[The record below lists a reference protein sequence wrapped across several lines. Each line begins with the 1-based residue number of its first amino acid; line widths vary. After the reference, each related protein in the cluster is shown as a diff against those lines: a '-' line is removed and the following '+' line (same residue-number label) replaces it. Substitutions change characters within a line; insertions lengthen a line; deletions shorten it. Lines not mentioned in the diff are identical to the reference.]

1 MDVFAIGRFGLDAV
15 GAVASASLDLAAIPL
30 REGAKILAG
39 EPSDLT
45 SRRSWRGA
53 GRAWIEVHGL
63 DDPDGVDIG
72 AEVSE
77 ALRAE
82 PGVTSV
88 RLNRPLS
95 RVVVE
100 IGDHV
105 SLADLCATVEAV
117 EKNVELTATETA
129 ALPGDGLLLA
139 TKGAM
144 VGANAIGLAIATVG
158 SAMRLP
164 AAPKIFDA
172 AASVARYQPLVRGAL
187 ESRIGPAKTDRVLS
201 LVSLGSHVITM
212 SPAILAVDMM
222 VEGLKASETRAG
234 ALAWNRYEPE
244 LARYA
249 EHPDVHTTARPVPRP
264 DGAAERY
271 LKRTALAQVVA
282 AGAVGALTRNLDM
295 TSSAILATSPKA
307 VRTSCESF
315 AATLGQGL
323 ADTYGVLPLR
333 PDSLRRLDKIDTVVI
348 DPRALTG
355 EQRRVVQIRGAS
367 EHELPKAWN
376 SAQSLLDKA
385 GLRPG
390 WHRVPGMTV
399 RGSTRKEPVE
409 ALILPAHHALASA
422 VVLEGR
428 ASGAELVTV
437 DTEILGELRPGFDDI
452 RPVSGEDLDGALAA
466 AVVDLQQ
473 AGRTVAVLSSS
484 AAQAMASADLALGV
498 MPEDDDLPPP
508 FYADLLL
515 ADLAGAWQV
524 LRALPAARTATER
537 GVAISIG
544 ASSIAGLLLVRG
556 VRATIPGV
564 GAGQSR
570 GPGPVT
576 VGAGAGMLSG
586 YLLARRVLRAH
597 APKPAPAY
605 EWHAM
610 TVEQA
615 RELLTPDAMPPLAER
630 APVDTEA
637 QGMFWP
643 YFHAVREELSD
654 PMTPILALCSAAT
667 AMLGSPIDAVMVGTV
682 LTGNAMLAAYQRL
695 RAESR
700 LNILLAQQ
708 APPARVVSVG
718 ADGTPTYLEIPAEQ
732 LLPGDLIEVRSNEVV
747 PADARVIEVSDVEV
761 DESSLTGE
769 SLSVGKQLD
778 PTPGAELAERSSM
791 LYAGTTVIAGK
802 ALAMVTAVG
811 ADTQA
816 RRASELASGELPDV
830 GLQHHLSQLMYR
842 TFPYSAAGGVAVGA
856 LGLLRQG
863 GLRVALGNAIAVAI
877 AAVPE
882 GMPLMATLAQHAS
895 SQRLSKSGA
904 LVRIPRSVEALGRV
918 DVVCFDKTGT
928 LSENRLRVTTVRP
941 LAGYT
946 DDDVLGTAAQAA
958 PAPDGAA
965 HAHATDQ
972 AIVEGAAAAAG
983 TRPWTQPD
991 AHLPFRSG
999 RAFSA
1004 SVLGS
1009 ELLVKGAPEV
1019 VLGACKN
1026 AGAGVEQQVAAMAAQ
1041 GLRVIAV
1048 AQGKLTAAQVRAVRE
1063 DPEGTERLV
1072 EVSASGLTLLGFLG
1086 LADTPRADAPQL
1098 LADLAAR
1105 GVDIRMITG
1114 DHPITATAIAAEMG
1128 VTVSPEQ
1135 VITGSEWNALNRKEQ
1150 ERVVC
1155 ERVIFARMSPE
1166 NKVQIV
1172 QTLERAGRVSAMVGD
1187 GANDAAAIRAATVGL
1202 GVVAHG
1208 SDSAHATA
1216 DVVLTDGKI
1225 GALVDAIDEG
1235 RRLWRGVQLA
1245 ISGLLGGNAG
1255 EVMFSVIGTA
1265 ITGNSPLNTRQLL
1278 LMNTLT
1284 DALPATAVAV
1294 STPAGPIGDAV
1305 PGLDEGKLWRAV
1317 AFRGGV
1323 TAAAGT
1329 AAWAMASATGL
1340 PQRAATVA
1348 LISLV
1353 TTELGQTVVD
1363 SRAPLV
1369 LATAAGSFVLFAAMV
1384 STPGVSQ
1391 LLGCTPVGP
1400 IGWAQG
1406 VGTAA
1411 AATAAVAVASRFSAP
1426 AKEIAA
1432 PAKEI
1437 AAPVEQA
1444 PAAKQ
1449 STAKKA
1455 PAKKAQ
1461 PAKKAAAKKVPV
1473 AKKVPAKKTAAKQT
1487 PVTKAAAKK
1496 VAEKKTVAKKG
1507 TAKLELVR

>member
-1 MDVFAIGRFGLDAV
+1 MDIFAIGRFGLDAV

-39 EPSDLT
+39 ERSDLT

-53 GRAWIEVHGL
+53 GRAWIEVHSL
-63 DDPDGVDIG
+63 DDSGGADIG
-72 AEVSE
+72 AEVME

-100 IGDHV
+100 IGDQV

-117 EKNVELTATETA
+117 EKKVELTATETA

-144 VGANAIGLAIATVG
+144 VGANAVGLVIATVG

-187 ESRIGPAKTDRVLS
+187 ESRIGPAKADRVLS
-201 LVSLGSHVITM
+201 LLSLGSHVMTM
-212 SPAILAVDMM
+212 SPAILAVDLM

-249 EHPDVHTTARPVPRP
+249 DHPDVHTTARPVPRP

-271 LKRTALAQVVA
+271 LKRTAVAQVVA

-323 ADTYGVLPLR
+323 ADAHGVLPLR

-376 SAQSLLDKA
+376 SAQSLRDKP

-390 WHRVPGMTV
+390 WHRVPGMSV
-399 RGSTRKEPVE
+399 RGSTRKEPVV

-422 VVLEGR
+422 VVLEAR

-452 RPVSGEDLDGALAA
+452 RPVVRRDDGEDLDGALAA
-466 AVVDLQQ
+466 AVADLQQ
-473 AGRTVAVLSSS
+473 AGRTVAVLSTS
-484 AAQAMASADLALGV
+484 AAQALASADLALGV
-498 MPEDDDLPPP
+498 MPTSEHTDTPPP

-524 LRALPAARTATER
+524 LRALPAARSATER

-556 VRATIPGV
+556 VRATIPGM

-615 RELLTPDAMPPLAER
+615 RELLAPDEVTPLAER
-630 APVDTEA
+630 APVDAEA

-700 LNILLAQQ
+700 LNTLLAQQ
-708 APPARVVSVG
+708 APPARVVLMG
-718 ADGTPTYLEIPAEQ
+718 ADGTLTYHEIPAEQ
-732 LLPGDLIEVRSNEVV
+732 LLPGDLIEVRSNEVL
-747 PADARVIEVSDVEV
+747 PADARTIEVSDVEV

-816 RRASELASGELPDV
+816 RRASELASGELPEV

-895 SQRLSKSGA
+895 SQRLTKTGA

-928 LSENRLRVTTVRP
+928 LSENRLRVATVRP
-941 LAGYT
+941 LAGYS

-983 TRPWTQPD
+983 ARPWTEPD

-1004 SVLGS
+1004 SVLAS

-1026 AGAGVEQQVAAMAAQ
+1026 AGAKVEQQVAAMAAQ

-1048 AQGKLTAAQVRAVRE
+1048 AHGTLTAAQVREVRE
-1063 DPEGTERLV
+1063 DSDRLV
-1072 EVSASGLTLLGFLG
+1072 EVSASGLTLIGFLG

-1128 VTVSPEQ
+1128 VTVAPEQ

-1305 PGLDEGKLWRAV
+1305 PGLDERKLWRAV

-1340 PQRAATVA
+1340 PQRASTVA

-1369 LATAAGSFVLFAAMV
+1369 LATAAGSFALFAAMV

-1406 VGTAA
+1406 LGTAA
-1411 AATAAVAVASRFSAP
+1411 AATAAVAVASRFSTP

-1432 PAKEI
+1432 PALEI
-1437 AAPVEQA
+1437 AAPTTSVSAVPAKKA
-1444 PAAKQ
+1444 PAKAPAKKAPAKK
-1449 STAKKA
+1449 TPAAKKA
-1455 PAKKAQ
+1455 PAKKAVPVKKEPAKKT
-1461 PAKKAAAKKVPV
+1461 PAKKAAAKKSS
-1473 AKKVPAKKTAAKQT
+1473 
-1487 PVTKAAAKK
+1487 
-1496 VAEKKTVAKKG
+1496 
-1507 TAKLELVR
+1507 AKLELVR

>member
-39 EPSDLT
+39 ERSDLT
-45 SRRSWRGA
+45 GSRRSWRGA
-53 GRAWIEVHGL
+53 GRAWIEVCGL
-63 DDPDGVDIG
+63 DDQDSDDVA
-72 AEVSE
+72 AEVLE
-77 ALRAE
+77 ALRAQ

-95 RVVVE
+95 RVIVE
-100 IGDHV
+100 IDDET
-105 SLADLCATVEAV
+105 SLAELCTIVEAA
-117 EKNVELTATETA
+117 EKGLELTAPQTA

-139 TKGAM
+139 AKGAL
-144 VGANAIGLAIATVG
+144 VGANAVGLAIATAG
-158 SAMRLP
+158 SVLRWP

-172 AASVARYQPLVRGAL
+172 AASVARYQPLVRNML
-187 ESRIGPAKTDRVLS
+187 ESRIGPANTDMVLS
-201 LVSLGSHVITM
+201 LASLGSHVITM
-212 SPAILAVDMM
+212 SPVILAVDLM
-222 VEGLKASETRAG
+222 VEGLKAAETRAG

-249 EHPDVHTTARPVPRP
+249 DHPDGHRAQRPVPMP
-264 DGAAERY
+264 EGPAERH
-271 LKRTALAQVVA
+271 LKRTALAQVLG
-282 AGAVGALTRNLDM
+282 AGVVGALTRNLDM
-295 TSSAILATSPKA
+295 TSNAILAASPKA
-307 VRTSCESF
+307 VRTSRESF
-315 AATLGQGL
+315 AATLGRGL
-323 ADTYGVLPLR
+323 AEAHEVLPLR

-348 DPRALTG
+348 DPRVLTG
-355 EQRRVVQIRGAS
+355 EKHRVVQIRGAN
-367 EHELPKAWN
+367 EHELPQAWN
-376 SAQSLLDKA
+376 NAQRLLDKP

-390 WHRVPGMTV
+390 WHRVPRMTT
-399 RGSTRKEPVE
+399 RGATRKEPVD

-428 ASGAELVTV
+428 ACGAELVTV
-437 DTEILGELRPGFDDI
+437 DTDILGELRPGFDDI
-452 RPVSGEDLDGALAA
+452 RPVVGGDDMDEMDAALAA
-466 AVVDLQQ
+466 AVTDLQQ
-473 AGRTVAVLSSS
+473 AGHTVAVLSTS
-484 AAQAMASADLALGV
+484 AAQALSAADVALGV
-498 MPEDDDLPPP
+498 MPEDDSLPPP

-524 LRALPAARTATER
+524 LRALPAARAATER

-556 VRATIPGV
+556 VRATIPGL
-564 GAGQSR
+564 GAGPSR

-615 RELLTPDAMPPLAER
+615 RELLAPDAVTPLAER
-630 APVDTEA
+630 APVDAES

-700 LNILLAQQ
+700 LNALLAQQ
-708 APPARVVSVG
+708 APPARVVMMG
-718 ADGTPTYLEIPAEQ
+718 PDGTATYHEIVAEQ

-816 RRASELASGELPDV
+816 RRASELASGELSEV

-895 SQRLSKSGA
+895 SQRLTKSGA

-958 PAPDGAA
+958 PAPEGAA

-972 AIVEGAAAAAG
+972 AIVEGAAAAPGA
-983 TRPWTQPD
+983 RAWIEPD

-1026 AGAGVEQQVAAMAAQ
+1026 ATPRVEQQVAEMAAQ

-1048 AQGKLTAAQVRAVRE
+1048 AHGKLTAAQVRAVS
-1063 DPEGTERLV
+1063 DDSDRLV
-1072 EVSASGLTLLGFLG
+1072 EVSASGLTLIGFLG

-1128 VTVSPEQ
+1128 VTVSPEE

-1294 STPAGPIGDAV
+1294 STPAGPIGGAV
-1305 PGLDEGKLWRAV
+1305 PGLDEKKLWRAV

-1323 TAAAGT
+1323 TGAAGT
-1329 AAWAMASATGL
+1329 AAWAMASVTGT
-1340 PQRAATVA
+1340 PQRASTVG

-1353 TTELGQTVVD
+1353 TAELGQTVVD

-1384 STPGVSQ
+1384 STPGISQ

-1426 AKEIAA
+1426 AQEISA
-1432 PAKEI
+1432 PTAT
-1437 AAPVEQA
+1437 AAPVTEA
-1444 PAAKQ
+1444 PVARKAPVQKAVAAKK
-1449 STAKKA
+1449 TPAKKA
-1455 PAKKAQ
+1455 PA
-1461 PAKKAAAKKVPV
+1461 AKKTPAAKNAPA
-1473 AKKVPAKKTAAKQT
+1473 AKRTPAKKTA
-1487 PVTKAAAKK
+1487 
-1496 VAEKKTVAKKG
+1496 KKG
-1507 TAKLELVR
+1507 SAKLELVR

>member
-1 MDVFAIGRFGLDAV
+1 MDVFALGRFGIGAV

-30 REGAKILAG
+30 REGAKRLSG
-39 EPSDLT
+39 EHSDLT
-45 SRRSWRGA
+45 PSRRSWRGA
-53 GRAWIEVHGL
+53 GRAWIEVRGL
-63 DDPDGVDIG
+63 DDPETGS
-72 AEVSE
+72 EVGSAVLE
-77 ALRAE
+77 ALRARPE
-82 PGVTSV
+82 VNSV

-95 RVVVE
+95 RVIVE
-100 IGDHV
+100 IGDEA
-105 SLADLCATVEAV
+105 SLGELCAAVAAV
-117 EKNVELTATETA
+117 ERDLELSATETA

-139 TKGAM
+139 AKGATFG
-144 VGANAIGLAIATVG
+144 VNAVGLAIATAG
-158 SAMRLP
+158 TLLRWP

-172 AASVARYQPLVRGAL
+172 AASVARYQPLARETL
-187 ESRIGPAKTDRVLS
+187 ESWIGPGRADTVLS

-212 SPAILAVDMM
+212 SPAILAVDLL
-222 VEGLKASETRAG
+222 VEGLKASETRAA
-234 ALAWNRYEPE
+234 ALAWSRYEPQ
-244 LARYA
+244 LARYC
-249 EHPDVHTTARPVPRP
+249 DVPEVYATARPVLPP
-264 DGAAERY
+264 DGAAERH
-271 LKRTALAQVVA
+271 LRRTAVAQAAAAAVVA
-282 AGAVGALTRNLDM
+282 ALTRNLDM

-323 ADTYGVLPLR
+323 ADGHRVLPLR
-333 PDSLRRLDKIDTVVI
+333 PDSLRRLDKIDTLVI

-367 EHELPKAWN
+367 EHELPKAWEN
-376 SAQSLLDKA
+376 AQSLLDKA

-390 WHRVPGMTV
+390 WHRVPRMSARGTV
-399 RGSTRKEPVE
+399 RKQPVE

-422 VVLEGR
+422 VVLQGR
-428 ASGAELVTV
+428 AAGVELVTV

-452 RPVSGEDLDGALAA
+452 RPVYGGGTADLDAALAE
-466 AVVDLQQ
+466 AVTELQQ
-473 AGRTVAVLSSS
+473 AGRTVAVLSTE
-484 AAQAMASADLALGV
+484 AAQALASADLALGV
-498 MPEDDDLPPP
+498 MPTSEEDTLPPP

-524 LRALPAARTATER
+524 LHALPAARDAVER

-544 ASSIAGLLLVRG
+544 ASTIAGLLLVRG

-576 VGAGAGMLSG
+576 IGAGAGMLSG

-610 TVEQA
+610 SVEQV
-615 RELLTPDAMPPLAER
+615 RELLGTPQGSESHASLTERVPAEVEE
-630 APVDTEA
+630 P
-637 QGMFWP
+637 GMFWP
-643 YFHAVREELSD
+643 YVHAVRAELSD
-654 PMTPILALCSAAT
+654 PMTPILALCSVAT

-700 LNILLAQQ
+700 LNDLLARQ
-708 APPARVVSVG
+708 APPARVVLLD
-718 ADGTPTYLEIPAEQ
+718 ADGTPTYHEIAAEQ

-778 PTPGAELAERSSM
+778 PTPGAELAERSCM

-802 ALAMVTAVG
+802 AMAMVTAVG
-811 ADTQA
+811 ADTQS
-816 RRASELASGELPDV
+816 RRASELAAGDLPEV
-830 GLQHHLSQLMYR
+830 GLQHHLSQLVHR

-863 GLRVALGNAIAVAI
+863 GLRQALGNAIAVAI

-895 SQRLSKSGA
+895 SQRLSRSGA

-941 LAGYT
+941 LTGYT

-972 AIVEGAAAAAG
+972 AIVEGAAAAPGA
-983 TRPWTQPD
+983 RPWTEPD

-1004 SVLGS
+1004 SVVGS

-1026 AGAGVEQQVAAMAAQ
+1026 AGAQVEKQVAAMAAQ

-1048 AQGKLTAAQVRAVRE
+1048 AHAKLTAAQVRSVADDRE
-1063 DPEGTERLV
+1063 GADRITEL
-1072 EVSASGLTLLGFLG
+1072 SSSGLTLIGFLG
-1086 LADTPRADAPQL
+1086 LADTPRADAPKL

-1128 VTVSPEQ
+1128 VSVDAEQ

-1245 ISGLLGGNAG
+1245 ISGLLGGNVG
-1255 EVMFSVIGTA
+1255 EVLFSVIGTA
-1265 ITGNSPLNTRQLL
+1265 VTGNSPLNTRQLL

-1294 STPAGPIGDAV
+1294 STPAGPIGGAV
-1305 PGLDEGKLWRAV
+1305 RGLDEGSLWRAV

-1329 AAWAMASATGL
+1329 AAWAMANFSGL
-1340 PQRAATVA
+1340 PGSPQRAATVA

-1363 SRAPLV
+1363 SRAPMV

-1400 IGWAQG
+1400 VGWAQG

-1411 AATAAVAVASRFSAP
+1411 AATAAVAVASRLSAEQTPPEPVTQTP
-1426 AKEIAA
+1426 A
-1432 PAKEI
+1432 
-1437 AAPVEQA
+1437 VEQ
-1444 PAAKQ
+1444 PRR
-1449 STAKKA
+1449 
-1455 PAKKAQ
+1455 
-1461 PAKKAAAKKVPV
+1461 
-1473 AKKVPAKKTAAKQT
+1473 
-1487 PVTKAAAKK
+1487 
-1496 VAEKKTVAKKG
+1496 
-1507 TAKLELVR
+1507 LELVR